1 MNSGLITGLIA
12 GPNRLSKAVLSRKQ
26 SIPNAEITQA
36 LANVGIA
43 RASLS
48 APVTRTSTTTLS
60 NTGLSA
66 LTVSLLPSSRYRLT
80 YRIYDNDGGGGMQ
93 FALTFPTSLPAFDAE
108 SLTWDQ
114 TNFAVSVMVPDWPTN
129 SAASGVV
136 IYDSS
141 AGPLQASIRFTA
153 DITTGT
159 TANTYGDITVLL
171 AQSVSNAA
179 ASVFTQNC
187 CVEVLKFS

>member
-60 NTGLSA
+60 NTNLSA
-66 LTVSLLPSSRYRLT
+66 LTVNLLPSSRYRLT
-80 YRIYDNDGGGGMQ
+80 YRIYDEDGGGGMK

-108 SLTWDQ
+108 FLTWDQ
-114 TNFAVSVMVPDWPTN
+114 SSFAVNVMVPNWPTN
-129 SAASGVV
+129 SAPSGSV

-141 AGPLQASIRFTA
+141 FGPMQASVRFVA
-153 DITTGT
+153 DITTGS
-159 TANTYGDITVLL
+159 TADTYGDVTVLL
-171 AQSVSNAA
+171 AQSQSNAS

-187 CVEVLKFS
+187 CVEVLKF

>member
-1 MNSGLITGLIA
+1 M
-12 GPNRLSKAVLSRKQ
+12 PSRALLTESQ
-26 SIPNAEITQA
+26 TIPAADITQA

-48 APVTRTSTTTLS
+48 ATVTRTSTTTLS

-80 YRIYDNDGGGGMQ
+80 YRIYDIDGGGGMK

-114 TNFAVSVMVPDWPTN
+114 TNFAVNVMVPDWPTN
-129 SAASGVV
+129 SGASGVV

-141 AGPLQASIRFTA
+141 AGPLQASVRFTA
-153 DITTGT
+153 DITTGST
-159 TANTYGDITVLL
+159 VNTYGDITVLL
-171 AQSVSNAA
+171 AQSASNAA

-187 CVEVLKFS
+187 CVEVLKF

>member
-26 SIPNAEITQA
+26 SIPNAEITQS
-36 LANVGIA
+36 LANIGIA

-48 APVTRTSTTTLS
+48 AQVTRTSTTTLS

-80 YRIYDNDGGGGMQ
+80 YRIYDEDGGGGMQ
-93 FALTFPTSLPAFDAE
+93 FALTFPSALPAFDGE
-108 SLTWDQ
+108 SFTWDQ
-114 TNFAVSVMVPDWPTN
+114 SSYATNVMVPNWPTN
-129 SAASGVV
+129 SGPSGSV

-141 AGPLQASIRFTA
+141 YSPLQASVRFVA
-153 DITTGT
+153 DITTGST
-159 TANTYGDITVLL
+159 VNTYGDVTVLL
-171 AQSVSNAA
+171 AQSSSNAA
-179 ASVFTQNC
+179 ASVFSQNT
-187 CVEVLKFS
+187 CVEVLKF